1 MKDVHPMNYRISL
14 ALLLVIGC
22 SISGSNDSTATI
34 TGGASSTSQG
44 TGDSA
49 PGTGSDTAQAT
60 DTTPTEGV
68 GGTDGSSGDSEDAG
82 GNSAS
87 QAGTS
92 TTAMEVTG
100 DAGTSGEIG
109 SSSTGSSSSS
119 ADTSSSSGDS
129 SSTGTTGDCM
139 PKGDLPPVDIGATDD
154 PKAAGNYAL
163 LAKTAITN
171 VTGSAITGGDVG
183 LSPAAATFITGF
195 SLILHPSGKYSTSV
209 SVVPPG
215 KIFAANYTVPTP
227 ANLTSAVSSMQT
239 AYTDAAGRPGP
250 DFLNLK
256 SGNLGGLTL
265 EPGLYTWGSTV
276 IIPTDVTISGCP
288 DDVWIFQIANDLDVS
303 AAKKVILAGG
313 ARAENIFWQVAGQ
326 VTIHSNAHF
335 EGVILSKTGITLQ
348 TKASLHGRAL
358 AQSMIALDNN
368 DVTAP

>member
-1 MKDVHPMNYRISL
+1 MNYRISL

-22 SISGSNDSTATI
+22 SINGSNDSTATI
-34 TGGASSTSQG
+34 TAGASSTSQG
-44 TGDSA
+44 TGDGSQS
-49 PGTGSDTAQAT
+49 TGADTAQTA
-60 DTTPTEGV
+60 DTTPTGGV

-92 TTAMEVTG
+92 TTAMETG
-100 DAGTSGEIG
+100 DAGTSGDIDG
-109 SSSTGSSSSS
+109 STSTSG
-119 ADTSSSSGDS
+119 DTSSSSGDS

-139 PKGDLPPVDIGATDD
+139 PKGDLQPVDIGATDD

-171 VTGSAITGGDVG
+171 VTGSAISGGDVG

-215 KIFAANYTVPTP
+215 KIYAANYSVPTP
-227 ANLTSAVSSMQT
+227 TNLTSAVSSMQT

-303 AAKKVILAGG
+303 AAKKIILAGG